1 MKPFIRVHARAT
13 AQKNQVDVL
22 RHFLLVLI
30 VALIANCPTSHVL
43 RPRRHAAD
51 THNFESYP
59 DSDEMPPAVR
69 LEQDPFVDF

>member
-1 MKPFIRVHARAT
+1 MT
-13 AQKNQVDVL
+13 
-22 RHFLLVLI
+22 LLALI
-30 VALIANCPTSHVL
+30 VPPRAYNPTSMYC
-43 RPRRHAAD
+43 PRRHAAD